1 VPERTALGVPVHCR
15 GQKCRSRLVVL
26 ALTRRAWLAHACA
39 HRAHAVQLALRAL
52 VGRWPVA
59 RRLRWRATSGGA
71 GRDFS
76 CCVHAQFM
84 AELATQSGE
93 AMVAELEVLL
103 PACIE
108 AMGSSSASVR
118 QAAVQTMVACGKVSF
133 AVLTFSENPRAAA
146 GVSSRTCIRAAFLL
160 HFPRAYV
167 CVVCV
172 VCAKL
177 VLATRWWT
185 AEAGG

>member
-1 VPERTALGVPVHCR
+1 M
-15 GQKCRSRLVVL
+15 VL

-71 GRDFS
+71 GRDLS

-133 AVLTFSENPRAAA
+133 PVLTFSEDPRAADA
-146 GVSSRTCIRAAFLL
+146 VSSRTSMRAAYLL

-172 VCAKL
+172 WRVQSWC
-177 VLATRWWT
+177 WPH
-185 AEAGG
+185 AGGQRRLGARQGLWLRVYGLGSVLL